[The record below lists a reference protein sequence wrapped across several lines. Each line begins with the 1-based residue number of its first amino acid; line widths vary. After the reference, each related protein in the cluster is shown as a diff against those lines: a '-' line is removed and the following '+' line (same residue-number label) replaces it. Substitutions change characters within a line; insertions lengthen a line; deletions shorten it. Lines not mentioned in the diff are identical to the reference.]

1 MKRRFGTAVLGL
13 LVLALGAAAAAAA
26 QPSRLTNARVE
37 QRSSTAGGGLEKTVR
52 EAARAKTPLWIG
64 YAVRALDG
72 RRHMCCYPSI
82 RHIEKNPCAGRC
94 RLEEDGRESSFVNM
108 NGDDCVA
115 RAGGSDVYVLMRA
128 SAGGVERIRAF
139 SEDCELD
146 AGGLPFVWIGDANPA
161 ESVAL
166 LEGYV
171 TVPELQKKKWKR
183 SGEPS
188 LSVIAAHAHP
198 SADAALERF
207 TAPSHPDELRKQAAF
222 WLGNSRGRR
231 GYEVL
236 RRLTREEKDEDV
248 RSHLTFAL
256 SQSDV
261 PEAVPTLIGMAK
273 SDPSAE
279 VRGQAL
285 FWLAQKAGEKAT
297 AAIDDAL
304 EDDPDTEV
312 KRKAVFAL
320 TQLPRDEGIPHLIRV
335 AREHRN
341 PEVRKQAIFWLGQSK
356 DPRAFD
362 FIRQVLEN

>member
-1 MKRRFGTAVLGL
+1 MMSRRFGRAALGL
-13 LVLALGAAAAAAA
+13 LALGAAAIAAA
-26 QPSRLTNARVE
+26 QPERLINARVE
-37 QRSSTAGGGLEKTVR
+37 QRSASVAGGLEKTVR
-52 EAARAKTPLWIG
+52 QAVQARAPLWIG
-64 YAVRALDG
+64 YAVPALDG

-82 RHIEKNPCAGRC
+82 RHLESSPCAGRC
-94 RLEEDGRESSFVNM
+94 LLEEDGRGSSVVNM
-108 NGDDCVA
+108 DGNDCVA

-128 SAGGVERIRAF
+128 ASGAVERIRAF

-146 AGGLPFVWIGDANPA
+146 AGGLTLIWISDVSPV

-166 LEGYV
+166 LERYV
-171 TVPELQKKKWKR
+171 MVPELQKKKWKR

-207 TAPSHPDELRKQAAF
+207 TAPPHPEELRKQAAF

-231 GYEVL
+231 GYEILL
-236 RRLTREEKDEDV
+236 RLSREEKDEDV

-261 PEAVPTLIGMAK
+261 PEAVPALIGMAK
-273 SDPSAE
+273 HDGSAE

-285 FWLAQKAGEKAT
+285 FWLAQKAGEKAA

-304 EDDPDTEV
+304 EEDPDTEV
-312 KRKAVFAL
+312 KKKAVFAL
-320 TQLPRDEGIPHLIRV
+320 TQMPREEGIPHLIRV

-356 DPRAFD
+356 DPRAFE
-362 FIRQVLEN
+362 FIKRVLEE